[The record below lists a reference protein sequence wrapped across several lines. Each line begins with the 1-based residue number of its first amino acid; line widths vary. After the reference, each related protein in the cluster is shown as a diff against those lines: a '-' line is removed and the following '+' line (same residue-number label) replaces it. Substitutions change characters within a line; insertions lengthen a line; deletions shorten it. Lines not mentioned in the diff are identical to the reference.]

1 MPRVRARAPGPA
13 VLYARELASALQDV
27 GAPLDSADGT
37 SKSSA
42 PPQSGPVMLRLSGV
56 SARRDRRPAG
66 ALSGGTQQKLN
77 VALARL
83 DSPALLLLDELY
95 RGFGAWPTRTCGR

>member
-77 VALARL
+77 VAWPSSTPRTCCSST
-83 DSPALLLLDELY
+83 SPTRASTP
-95 RGFGAWPTRTCGR
+95 WPTRTCGR

>member
-1 MPRVRARAPGPA
+1 MRVQVDIAHPPRSRFTGGGSPRPDRVRARAPGPA

-27 GAPLDSADGT
+27 GAPLDRADGT

-77 VALARL
+77 VA
-83 DSPALLLLDELY
+83 
-95 RGFGAWPTRTCGR
+95 